1 MEMKNIFDNDGNEVT
16 LHDIA
21 YLIYQRFG
29 QTGVIMFAH
38 YYYYLHNMNVDISWH
53 NCEPCDCL
61 CPFYEDVC
69 LVCAT
74 ARKKIVF

>member
-1 MEMKNIFDNDGNEVT
+1 MKTIFDNYNDEVT

-21 YLIYQRFG
+21 YLIYQGFG
-29 QTGVIMFAH
+29 QTGVVAFAH
-38 YYYYLHNMNVDISWH
+38 HFLHYMNVDISWH
-53 NCEPCDCL
+53 NCEPCDSL
-61 CPFYEDVC
+61 TPFYEDVC